1 MHATRASLR
10 NLMLLAIIGVASA
23 EAVGISRDVA
33 VSAIAWGSLRCPPD
47 GSTNLPTPTY
57 GTEKVVFQVC
67 SQVVINAPTAAVYHA
82 LLDFQSYSLWNSFV
96 VDVALPA
103 DVRRTPDDVRVG
115 NSMVFT
121 TAGILPLINTTS
133 TEIVTKLL
141 DEDETQAGG
150 YLMAAWRSE
159 DGAGGL
165 LYRAEH
171 PTILVDQGDG
181 TTLSVSYEPYYAG
194 LLTPALRLL
203 QGKLQRLF
211 EQQNGD
217 VKAQVTWR
225 EGNILGNNDVAG
237 FRGKLTTLSPACSQ
251 DTCPLESSN
260 LDGVNL
266 LFLPVREI
274 PQGVQRETVRSFLS
288 PY

>member
-10 NLMLLAIIGVASA
+10 NLMLLAVIGVASA

-57 GTEKVVFQVC
+57 GTEKVVFQ
-67 SQVVINAPTAAVYHA
+67 
-82 LLDFQSYSLWNSFV
+82 SLWNSFV

-171 PTILVDQGDG
+171 PTILVDQGDR

-203 QGKLQRLF
+203 QG
-211 EQQNGD
+211 
-217 VKAQVTWR
+217 
-225 EGNILGNNDVAG
+225 
-237 FRGKLTTLSPACSQ
+237 TL
-251 DTCPLESSN
+251 
-260 LDGVNL
+260 
-266 LFLPVREI
+266 
-274 PQGVQRETVRSFLS
+274 
-288 PY
+288 